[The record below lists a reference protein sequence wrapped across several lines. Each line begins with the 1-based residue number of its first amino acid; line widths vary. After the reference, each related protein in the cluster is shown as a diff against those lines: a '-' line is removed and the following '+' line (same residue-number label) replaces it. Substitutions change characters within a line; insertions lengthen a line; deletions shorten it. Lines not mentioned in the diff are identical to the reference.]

1 MNSEAETDPQTL
13 GGEHGETVQV
23 WLPAQKHEITHSHLL
38 DPSDVIAE
46 ITLCKTKMK
55 YLTMSSA
62 LKKLQEKETA
72 CNLSTVLDKHSDLVP
87 AVYEGGLTIW
97 ECTWDLLNHLADMDI
112 IFKNKRV
119 LEIGCGAALPA
130 IFCALHG
137 AHITLQDYN
146 EEVVNFVT
154 IPNVALNLYNKT
166 SRNASAK
173 DEHLT
178 ESLSSKATFYSG
190 DWAAVNQLLSS
201 QCEYENEQ
209 TENIR
214 KDADGEER
222 KFDLIL
228 TSETIYNPSCH
239 KKLLDLMTAHLKH
252 DGLILLAAKT
262 HYFGVGGGT
271 QQFADL
277 VKTQGQLDVHFITSN
292 NSGVK
297 REIIQM
303 KFKN

>member
-1 MNSEAETDPQTL
+1 MFQFNFNVNSEAETDPQTL

-137 AHITLQDYN
+137 AHITLQDY
-146 EEVVNFVT
+146 
-154 IPNVALNLYNKT
+154 
-166 SRNASAK
+166 
-173 DEHLT
+173 D
-178 ESLSSKATFYSG
+178 
-190 DWAAVNQLLSS
+190 
-201 QCEYENEQ
+201 
-209 TENIR
+209 
-214 KDADGEER
+214 
-222 KFDLIL
+222 
-228 TSETIYNPSCH
+228 
-239 KKLLDLMTAHLKH
+239 
-252 DGLILLAAKT
+252 
-262 HYFGVGGGT
+262 
-271 QQFADL
+271 
-277 VKTQGQLDVHFITSN
+277 
-292 NSGVK
+292 
-297 REIIQM
+297 
-303 KFKN
+303 